1 MTPRPMKRYTCFISY
16 SSKDQKFAEKLH
28 ADLQARGVNVW
39 FAPHDMTIGARIR
52 PTIDA
57 SIRSYDKLL
66 LILSKDS
73 VTSQWVEQEVETAL
87 AKERELGTTGLFPI
101 RLDDS
106 IMGIKAGWG
115 AFILNTRNIGDFTG
129 WKSHNSYQKALDI
142 LLRDLIA

>member
-1 MTPRPMKRYTCFISY
+1 MKRYTCFISY
-16 SSKDQKFAEKLH
+16 SSKDKKFAEKLH
-28 ADLQARGVNVW
+28 ADLQARDVNVW
-39 FAPHDMTIGARIR
+39 FAPHDMRIGARIR

-87 AKERELGTTGLFPI
+87 AKERELGTTALFPI

-115 AFILNTRNIGDFTG
+115 AL
-129 WKSHNSYQKALDI
+129 Y
-142 LLRDLIA
+142 

>member
-1 MTPRPMKRYTCFISY
+1 MKRYTCFISY
-16 SSKDQKFAEKLH
+16 SSKDKKFAEKLH

-39 FAPHDMTIGARIR
+39 FAPHDMMIGARIR

-57 SIRSYDKLL
+57 SIQSYDKLL

-87 AKERELGTTGLFPI
+87 AKERELGTTALFPI

-115 AFILNTRNIGDFTG
+115 GFILNTRNIGDFTD
-129 WKSHNSYQKALDI
+129 WKSPSSYQKALDR